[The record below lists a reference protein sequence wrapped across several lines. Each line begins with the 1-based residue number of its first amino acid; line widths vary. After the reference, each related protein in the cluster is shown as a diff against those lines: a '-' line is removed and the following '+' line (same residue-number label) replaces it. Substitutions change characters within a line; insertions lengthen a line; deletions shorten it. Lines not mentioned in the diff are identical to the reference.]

1 MANRIREL
9 REEKRMTQ
17 IRLGIELDVA
27 QETVSRYEIDH
38 IYPSVPMLIK
48 MSELFQASTD
58 YILGLSDVRLP
69 LDHGLTST
77 QEHKLLVLFR
87 TLDHLN
93 REKALAYLEGLQN
106 K

>member
-1 MANRIREL
+1 MGNRIREL

-27 QETVSRYEIDH
+27 QETISGYEIDR
-38 IYPSVPMLIK
+38 IYPGVPMLIK
-48 MSELFQASTD
+48 MSELFQASID

-69 LDHGLTST
+69 LDHGLTSV
-77 QEHKLLVLFR
+77 QESRLLALFR
-87 TLDHLN
+87 AVDHMG
-93 REKALAYLEGLQN
+93 REKALAYLEGLQ